1 VLCGFDLVFDVEAL
15 KSTFMEGNYANIRPR
30 DGAERAHLSSEW
42 MERLRAI
49 PCQDFSKFD
58 VLSAERRELIN
69 RKVFKE
75 EDIVSSRTEEK
86 PLLVSLLGVVLEV
99 PAGLNETESLLFCN
113 SADSTLDL
121 ARLVSYE
128 KPPNVMAN
136 VTPEQRGFLETM
148 LVSATSSPNGARI
161 VGKLSSFDAYWGPTA
176 CL

>member
-30 DGAERAHLSSEW
+30 DGAQVHGVVMWVTRNGLDRLDKVEGPFYERRW
-42 MERLRAI
+42 
-49 PCQDFSKFD
+49 DFSKFD

-136 VTPEQRGFLETM
+136 
-148 LVSATSSPNGARI
+148 
-161 VGKLSSFDAYWGPTA
+161 
-176 CL
+176 